1 MKSFIIPA
9 SVALAS
15 VLSAP
20 AFAQYYSPEES
31 PPPSATP
38 EPVKEPVKEPV
49 EPEKPES
56 TETTVVE
63 SVKKP
68 KGFFLLAPTYIYEDI
83 SVPASGTRPELNF
96 GANIYSVRGA
106 YVFPNG
112 ILAGGSVSYGK
123 PDNNL
128 ISDEFRYE
136 ANLGYGKRFDK
147 FYPYLIGTFGL
158 RSINDGTLSGNY
170 TYYSILP
177 GVVYDVTKKL
187 YVDVSY
193 RYRDTFTTQLNWRS
207 NTVFAALGYRFTPT
221 VSAQFTYGNTFQ
233 GDFESN
239 SYAFSIIKKF

>member
-1 MKSFIIPA
+1 MKSFIIPTA
-9 SVALAS
+9 IALVS
-15 VLSAP
+15 SLSAP

-38 EPVKEPVKEPV
+38 EPKEPV
-49 EPEKPES
+49 EPES
-56 TETTVVE
+56 TETTIVE
-63 SVKKP
+63 PVKKP
-68 KGFFLLAPTYIYEDI
+68 KGFFLVAPTYIHEDI
-83 SVPASGTRPELNF
+83 SVPASGSRPELNF
-96 GANIYSVRGA
+96 GANIYSLRGA
-106 YVFPNG
+106 YVFSNG
-112 ILAGGSVSYGK
+112 VLAGGSVSYGK

-187 YVDVSY
+187 YADVSY

-207 NTVFAALGYRFTPT
+207 NTVFAAVGYRVTPT
-221 VSAQFTYGNTFQ
+221 TSIQFTYGNTFR
-233 GDFESN
+233 GDFDSS
-239 SYAFSIIKKF
+239 SYAFSVIKRF